1 MPALR
6 GTAVDLVP
14 LAEAV
19 SELRTVPASDLAV
32 ATPFLG

>member
-6 GTAVDLVP
+6 GTSVELVA
-14 LAEAV
+14 LADAV
-19 SELRTVPASDLAV
+19 SELRTVPVGDLAV